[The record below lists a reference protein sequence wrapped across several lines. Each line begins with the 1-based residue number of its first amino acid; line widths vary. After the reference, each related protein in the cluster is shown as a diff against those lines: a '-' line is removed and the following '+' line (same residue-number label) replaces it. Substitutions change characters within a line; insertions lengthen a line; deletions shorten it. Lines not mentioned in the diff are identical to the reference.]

1 MDEIK
6 TDAIASCID
15 VQCSC
20 MGNCKCGARRE
31 LAALLAA
38 LHEAEAENETLRS
51 QNMDGVE
58 ENARLRDKCSDAEE
72 CPLFYSE
79 KNYQDAI
86 AEAEKWKRGY
96 DDGCD
101 IITSLRAEVAA
112 AEERVWRVARRLCAN
127 CYNMN
132 EPFYGRDVA
141 DYKTYAAAKAAEAK
155 ENKK

>member
-1 MDEIK
+1 MSELK
-6 TDAIASCID
+6 TDAIEKCIAYYSIHPESTTD
-15 VQCSC
+15 AD
-20 MGNCKCGARRE
+20 NARAE
-31 LAALLAA
+31 LAELLAA
-38 LHEAEAENETLRS
+38 LHTAEVLRK
-51 QNMDGVE
+51 DADKEV
-58 ENARLRDKCSDAEE
+58 ARLGKLLRDKCSDAEE

>member
-6 TDAIASCID
+6 TDAIEKLIS
-15 VQCSC
+15 
-20 MGNCKCGARRE
+20 GALLCQAVCDGRQARGE

-38 LHEAEAENETLRS
+38 LKQAEAENETLRS

-79 KNYQDAI
+79 KNYRDAI

-112 AEERVWRVARRLCAN
+112 AEERGWNMAMDIVRRVCPDDAKIL
-127 CYNMN
+127 
-132 EPFYGRDVA
+132 P
-141 DYKTYAAAKAAEAK
+141 TYAEAKAAEAK